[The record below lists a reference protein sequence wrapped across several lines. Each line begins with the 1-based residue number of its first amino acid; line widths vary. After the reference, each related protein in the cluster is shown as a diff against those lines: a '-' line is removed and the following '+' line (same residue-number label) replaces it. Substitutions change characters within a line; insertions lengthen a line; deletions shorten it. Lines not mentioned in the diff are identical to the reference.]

1 MRDPPLFLFLFDCPD
16 GGYEQYRMYCKYLY
30 ITFSSAARRLCIL
43 VWAMVIISLAG
54 TGCVQAQTE
63 KTAPG
68 QYGPTPYISHAE
80 FQNISMGGET
90 VLGKSS
96 GSRTTFRDILT
107 VASLEEVSRRFGEPA
122 STEYNRF
129 PEGSSTDYVVTLM
142 YDGFEIKYRK
152 ISGEIKLQS
161 MVITSED
168 RFLKIGG
175 AKLRPGMS
183 TKSLSS
189 VIRKEVE
196 DDDDGVAA
204 VRVAQPGKSENPRSI
219 PNGQPAIA
227 IEVDKSTN
235 TLKKIEFS
243 RIIS

>member
-1 MRDPPLFLFLFDCPD
+1 MRDL
-16 GGYEQYRMYCKYLY
+16 G
-30 ITFSSAARRLCIL
+30 RLVSIL
-43 VWAMVIISLAG
+43 VVVSLAG
-54 TGCVQAQTE
+54 AGGVQAQTE
-63 KTAPG
+63 KTVQG
-68 QYGPTPYISHAE
+68 QYSATPYISHAE

-90 VLGKSS
+90 VPGKSS

-107 VASLEEVSRRFGEPA
+107 VVSLEEVSRRFGEPT

-142 YDGFEIKYRK
+142 YDGLKIKYRK
-152 ISGEIKLQS
+152 IRGEIKLQS

-175 AKLRPGMS
+175 VKLRPGMS

-189 VIRKEVE
+189 VMRKEVE

-204 VRVAQPGKSENPRSI
+204 VRVAKPGKSENPRSI

-227 IEVDKSTN
+227 IEVDKGSN